1 MIFVDIEKRLKYDT
15 TKMELVS
22 KKVKIRSHNGLLT
35 PGILVPGEL
44 YRSKKENW
52 LAIENYKDGTS
63 AAFPVDEKES
73 QNMLL
78 RYDVNKYEEIFGK
91 LEEA

>member
-22 KKVKIRSHNGLLT
+22 KKVKIRSHDEWLV
-35 PGILVPGEL
+35 PGTLVPGEL
-44 YRSKKENW
+44 YRSRKGNW
-52 LAIENYKDGTS
+52 LAIENY
-63 AAFPVDEKES
+63 EKEA

-78 RYDVNKYEEIFGK
+78 RYDVDKYEEIFEK

>member
-22 KKVKIRSHNGLLT
+22 KKVKIRSHDEWLVPVT
-35 PGILVPGEL
+35 LVPGEL
-44 YRSKKENW
+44 YRSRKGNW
-52 LAIENYKDGTS
+52 LAIENYENGTS
-63 AAFPVDEKES
+63 AAFPVDEKEA

-78 RYDVNKYEEIFGK
+78 RYDVDKYEEIFEK